1 MTMITKALVFFS
13 DRSGRDDDANRAGK
27 R

>member
-13 DRSGRDDDANRAGK
+13 DLSGRDDDANQAGE